1 MDSIALI
8 IFLIT
13 YAGVA
18 IGGIPGLTLDRT
30 GIALLGAIGMIAAG
44 VLSTQN
50 AILSIDIS
58 TILLLYGLMV
68 ISSQFRLGGFYTW
81 TALKITKFMDKP
93 DKFLFVMMGVSAV
106 FSAVLANDIVCL
118 AFTPVLTVSLLKA
131 GLNPIP
137 FLIGLAVS
145 SNIGSAATIIG
156 NPQNMLI
163 GQLGKLDFGHFF
175 LWCTPPSILA
185 LIAAYFIIKVIY
197 PRTYSQRLPMPI
209 QDSSTF
215 TEIGVG
221 VIERR
226 AWQPFNKHQSMKG
239 IIATAILII
248 LFFTPIPREISAIS
262 IAGLLLCSRS
272 MHTRSI
278 LGLVDWHLITLFCA
292 LFIVI
297 KGIETANLPFIIVE
311 NLKNMGIDIH
321 NLYILTM
328 LSTLLSNIVSNVPA
342 TMLLTKFLDPSD
354 HIQWYV
360 LALSSTYA
368 GNLITIGSIANL
380 ITFEQAKEYGINIS
394 FKEHAKAGIP
404 VTIASLIIMALW
416 IIFYQT
422 TG

>member
-1 MDSIALI
+1 MVSEFALI

-18 IGGIPGLTLDRT
+18 IGEIPGLALDRT
-30 GIALLGAIGMIAAG
+30 GIALIGAILMVVFG
-44 VLSTQN
+44 VLSTKE

-68 ISSQFRLGGFYTW
+68 LSSQFRLGGFYTW

-93 DKFLFVMMGVSAV
+93 ERFLLVLMIVSAV
-106 FSAVLANDIVCL
+106 LSAILANDIVCL
-118 AFTPVLTVSLLKA
+118 AFTPVLTVSLMNA

-145 SNIGSAATIIG
+145 SNIGSASTIIG

-175 LWCTPPSILA
+175 LWCTPPSLLS
-185 LIAAYFIIKVIY
+185 LIGAYFVINII
-197 PRTYSQRLPMPI
+197 YSKN
-209 QDSSTF
+209 F
-215 TEIGVG
+215 VG
-221 VIERR
+221 NNSPAIIERR
-226 AWQPFNKHQSMKG
+226 AWASFNRHQSTKG
-239 IIATAILII
+239 IIATIILII
-248 LFFTPIPREISAIS
+248 LFFTDIPREISAIS

-278 LGLVDWHLITLFCA
+278 LGFIDWHLITLFCA

-297 KGIETANLPFIIVE
+297 KGVEAVNLPFTIVE
-311 NLKNMGIDIH
+311 FLNANSIDIH
-321 NLYILTM
+321 NLYILTGF
-328 LSTLLSNIVSNVPA
+328 STLLSNIVSNVPA
-342 TMLLTKFLDPSD
+342 TMLITKFLDPSN

-360 LALSSTYA
+360 LALSSTFA

-380 ITFEQAKEYGINIS
+380 ITFEQAKEYGVNIG
-394 FKEHAKAGIP
+394 FKEHAKVGIP
-404 VTIASLIIMALW
+404 VTVVSILITIVW
-416 IIFYQT
+416 IVIQRYIF
-422 TG
+422 